1 MERRELI
8 YEGKAKQVFRTADPD
23 LLIQHFKDDATA
35 FNAQKRGTIAS
46 KGIVNNRTSE
56 VFFKLL
62 EEQGVATHFVRRLS
76 DRDMLIRACEVVKV
90 EVVVRNIIAGSLAK
104 RLGRP
109 EGEML
114 PEPVIEHY
122 LKDDALGDPLIN
134 DWHIRILRLATA
146 PEMQM
151 INETALKVNAILREF
166 LDARAIVLVDMK
178 LEFGRHHGK
187 ILVADEIC
195 PDTCR
200 FWDKSTGEKLDKDRF
215 RRALG
220 GVEEAYQE
228 AARRICGVAA

>member
-1 MERRELI
+1 MERRELL
-8 YEGKAKQVFRTADPD
+8 YEGKAKQVYRTADPD

-62 EEQGVATHFVRRLS
+62 EEEGVATHFVRRLS
-76 DRDMLIRACEVVKV
+76 DRDMLIRACEIVKV

-134 DWHIRILRLATA
+134 DWHIRMLRLASG
-146 PEMQM
+146 PEMQA

-200 FWDKSTGEKLDKDRF
+200 FWDKATGDKLDKDRF
-215 RRALG
+215 RRDLG

>member
-1 MERRELI
+1 MERRELL
-8 YEGKAKQVFRTADPD
+8 YEGKAKQIYRTADAD

-35 FNAQKRGTIAS
+35 FNAQKRGTIVS

-62 EEQGVATHFVRRLS
+62 EEHGVATHFVRRLS
-76 DRDMLIRACEVVKV
+76 DRDMLIRACEIVKV

-114 PEPVIEHY
+114 PEPVLEHY

-134 DWHIRILRLATA
+134 DWHIRMLRLASPA
-146 PEMQM
+146 EMQV
-151 INETALKVNAILREF
+151 INETTLKVNAILREF

-178 LEFGRHHGK
+178 LEFGRHGGK
-187 ILVADEIC
+187 ILLADEIC

-200 FWDKSTGEKLDKDRF
+200 FWDKATGEKLDKDRF
-215 RRALG
+215 RRDLG

-228 AARRICGVAA
+228 VARRICGVAA

>member
-1 MERRELI
+1 MERHELL
-8 YEGKAKQVFRTADPD
+8 YEGKAKQIYRTADAD

-56 VFFKLL
+56 VFFRLL
-62 EEQGVATHFVRRLS
+62 EEHGVATHFVRRLS
-76 DRDMLIRACEVVKV
+76 DRDMLIRACEIVKI
-90 EVVVRNIIAGSLAK
+90 EVVVRNLIAGSLAK
-104 RLGRP
+104 RVGRP
-109 EGEML
+109 EGERL
-114 PEPVIEHY
+114 PEPVLEHY

-134 DWHIRILRLATA
+134 DWHIRMLRLAT
-146 PEMQM
+146 PSEVQTV
-151 INETALKVNAILREF
+151 NETALQVNAILREF
-166 LDARAIVLVDMK
+166 LDARDIVLVDMK

-200 FWDKSTGEKLDKDRF
+200 FWDKSTGDKLDKDRF
-215 RRALG
+215 RRDLG

>member
-1 MERRELI
+1 MERRELL
-8 YEGKAKQVFRTADPD
+8 YEGKAKQVYRTADPD

-35 FNAQKRGTIAS
+35 FNAQKRGTILS

-62 EEQGVATHFVRRLS
+62 EAEGVATHFVRRLS
-76 DRDMLIRACEVVKV
+76 DRDMLIRACEIVKV

-109 EGEML
+109 EGEFL
-114 PEPVIEHY
+114 PEPVLEHY
-122 LKDDALGDPLIN
+122 LKDDALGDPMIN
-134 DWHIRILRLATA
+134 EWHIRVLRMATTA
-146 PEMQM
+146 ELQT

-178 LEFGRHHGK
+178 LEFGRHQGK

-215 RRALG
+215 RRDLG

>member
-1 MERRELI
+1 MERRELL
-8 YEGKAKQVFRTADPD
+8 YEGKAKQVHRTDDPD

-62 EEQGVATHFVRRLS
+62 ESHGVATHFVRRLS
-76 DRDMLIRACEVVKV
+76 DRDMLIRRCEIVKV
-90 EVVVRNIIAGSLAK
+90 EVVVRNLVAGSLAT

-109 EGEML
+109 EGERL
-114 PEPVIEHY
+114 SEPVVEHY

-134 DWHIRILRLATA
+134 DSHVRMLRLATPA
-146 PEMQM
+146 EMQA
-151 INETALKVNAILREF
+151 IDETALKVNAILREF
-166 LDARAIVLVDMK
+166 LDARGLILVDMK

-187 ILVADEIC
+187 MLLADEIC

-200 FWDKSTGEKLDKDRF
+200 FWDKATGDKLDKDRF
-215 RRALG
+215 RRDLG

>member
-8 YEGKAKQVFRTADPD
+8 YEGKAKQVYRTDDPQ

-62 EEQGVATHFVRRLS
+62 EEHGVPTHFVRRLS
-76 DRDMLIRACEVVKV
+76 DRDMLIRACEIVKV

-109 EGEML
+109 EGELL

-122 LKDDALGDPLIN
+122 LKDDALGDPMIN
-134 DWHIRILRLATA
+134 DWHIRVLRLATPA
-146 PEMQM
+146 EMQV
-151 INETALKVNAILREF
+151 INETTLKVNAILREF

-178 LEFGRHHGK
+178 LEFGRHEGK
-187 ILVADEIC
+187 LLLADEIC

-200 FWDKSTGEKLDKDRF
+200 FWDKSSGERLDKDRF
-215 RRALG
+215 RRDLG

>member
-1 MERRELI
+1 MERRELL
-8 YEGKAKQVFRTADPD
+8 YEGKAKQVYRTADPD

-35 FNAQKRGTIAS
+35 FNAQKRGTILS

-62 EEQGVATHFVRRLS
+62 EEHGVATHFVRRLS
-76 DRDMLIRACEVVKV
+76 DRDMLIRACEIVKV

-109 EGEML
+109 EGELL
-114 PEPVIEHY
+114 PEPVLEHY
-122 LKDDALGDPLIN
+122 LKDDALGDPMIN
-134 DWHIRILRLATA
+134 DWHIRVLRMATA
-146 PEMQM
+146 AELQV

-187 ILVADEIC
+187 ILLADELC

-215 RRALG
+215 RRDLG

>member
-1 MERRELI
+1 MERRELL

-62 EEQGVATHFVRRLS
+62 EEHGVATHFVRRLS
-76 DRDMLIRACEVVKV
+76 DRDMLIRACEIVKV

-109 EGEML
+109 EGELL
-114 PEPVIEHY
+114 PEPVVEHY
-122 LKDDALGDPLIN
+122 LKDDALGDPMIN
-134 DWHIRILRLATA
+134 DWHIRVLRLATQA
-146 PEMQM
+146 ELQA

-166 LDARAIVLVDMK
+166 LDAREVVLVDMK
-178 LEFGRHHGK
+178 MEFGRHQGK
-187 ILVADEIC
+187 MLLADEIA

-200 FWDKSTGEKLDKDRF
+200 FWDKATNEKLDKDRF
-215 RRALG
+215 RRDLG

-228 AARRICGVAA
+228 VARRICGVAA